1 MDKKKD
7 DVIQSFLTALDHG
20 YRESFLMY
28 AENTYSVYEI
38 WLYASVL
45 GYEGGFHALENWVNQ
60 HYPKLNRREILLA
73 EIVKLESDID
83 FLRQQV
89 HADLVK
95 PDAAATRIAHL
106 SKELRGHLV
115 EVDKITKGTDR
126 RGLVLAGAD
135 KVMRELRSIFKE
147 NEDVTNALELAYES
161 VWAMLVDEK

>member
-7 DVIQSFLTALDHG
+7 DVVQSFLTALDHG

-45 GYEGGFHALENWVNQ
+45 GYEGGFNVLEDWIQTN
-60 HYPKLNRREILLA
+60 YPKLNRRQLLLA

-106 SKELRGHLV
+106 SKELRGHVV

>member
-45 GYEGGFHALENWVNQ
+45 GYEGGFNVLEDWIQTN
-60 HYPKLNRREILLA
+60 YPKLNRRQLLLA

-106 SKELRGHLV
+106 SKELRGHVV

>member
-7 DVIQSFLTALDHG
+7 DVVQSFLTALDHG

-45 GYEGGFHALENWVNQ
+45 GYEGGFNVLEDWIQTN
-60 HYPKLNRREILLA
+60 YPKLNRRQLLLA

-106 SKELRGHLV
+106 SKELRGHVV

-147 NEDVTNALELAYES
+147 NEDVTNALE
-161 VWAMLVDEK
+161 W

>member
-7 DVIQSFLTALDHG
+7 DVVQSFLTALDHG

-45 GYEGGFHALENWVNQ
+45 GYEGGFNVLEQWIQTN
-60 HYPKLNRREILLA
+60 YPKLNRRQLLLA

-106 SKELRGHLV
+106 SKELRGHVV

-161 VWAMLVDEK
+161 VWAMLIDEK

>member
-1 MDKKKD
+1 MPKEKEE
-7 DVIQSFLTALDHG
+7 VIQSFLTSLDQG
-20 YRESFLMY
+20 YRENFLSY
-28 AENTYSVYEI
+28 VDHTYSVFEI

-45 GYEGGFHALENWVNQ
+45 GYEGGFHSLENWVNQ

-73 EIVKLESDID
+73 EIIKLESDID

-135 KVMRELRSIFKE
+135 KVMRELRSIFKD

-161 VWAMLVDEK
+161 VWAMLIDEK

>member
-7 DVIQSFLTALDHG
+7 DVVQSFLTALDHG

-45 GYEGGFHALENWVNQ
+45 GYEGGFNVLEEWIQTN
-60 HYPKLNRREILLA
+60 YPKLNRRQLLLA

-106 SKELRGHLV
+106 SKELRGHVV

-161 VWAMLVDEK
+161 VWAMLIDEK

>member
-1 MDKKKD
+1 MKKTD

-45 GYEGGFHALENWVNQ
+45 GYEGGFNVLEEWIQTN
-60 HYPKLNRREILLA
+60 YPKLNRRQLLLA

-106 SKELRGHLV
+106 SKELRGHVV

-161 VWAMLVDEK
+161 VWAMLIDEK

>member
-45 GYEGGFHALENWVNQ
+45 GYEGGFNVLEEWIQTN
-60 HYPKLNRREILLA
+60 YPKLNRRQLLLA

-106 SKELRGHLV
+106 SKELRGHVV

-161 VWAMLVDEK
+161 VWAMLIDEK

>member
-45 GYEGGFHALENWVNQ
+45 GYEGGFNVLEDWIQTN
-60 HYPKLNRREILLA
+60 YPKLNRRQLLLA

-106 SKELRGHLV
+106 SKELRGHVV

-161 VWAMLVDEK
+161 VWAMLIDEK

>member
-7 DVIQSFLTALDHG
+7 DVVQSFLTALDHG

-45 GYEGGFHALENWVNQ
+45 GYEGGFNVLEDWIQTN
-60 HYPKLNRREILLA
+60 YPKLNRRQLLLA

-106 SKELRGHLV
+106 SKELRGHVV

-161 VWAMLVDEK
+161 VWAMLIDEK

>member
-1 MDKKKD
+1 MIKKTD

-28 AENTYSVYEI
+28 AENTYSIYEV

-45 GYEGGFHALENWVNQ
+45 GYEGSFKALEEWVQIN
-60 HYPKLNRREILLA
+60 YPKLNRRQLLLA

-106 SKELRGHLV
+106 SKELRGHVV

>member
-1 MDKKKD
+1 MNKKKD
-7 DVIQSFLTALDHG
+7 DVVQSFLTALDHG

-45 GYEGGFHALENWVNQ
+45 GYEGGFNVLEDWIQTN
-60 HYPKLNRREILLA
+60 YPKLNRRQLLLA

-106 SKELRGHLV
+106 SKELRGHVV

>member
-7 DVIQSFLTALDHG
+7 DVVQSFLTALDHG

-45 GYEGGFHALENWVNQ
+45 GYEGGFNVLEEWVQTN
-60 HYPKLNRREILLA
+60 YPKLNRRQLLLA

-106 SKELRGHLV
+106 SKELRGHVV

>member
-45 GYEGGFHALENWVNQ
+45 GYEGGFNVLEEWIQTN
-60 HYPKLNRREILLA
+60 YPKLNRRQLLLA

-106 SKELRGHLV
+106 SKELRGHVV

>member
-1 MDKKKD
+1 MSY
-7 DVIQSFLTALDHG
+7 VEH
-20 YRESFLMY
+20 
-28 AENTYSVYEI
+28 TYSVFEI

-115 EVDKITKGTDR
+115 EVDNITKGTDR

>member
-1 MDKKKD
+1 MPKEKEE
-7 DVIQSFLTALDHG
+7 VIQSFLTSLDQG
-20 YRESFLMY
+20 YRENFLSY
-28 AENTYSVYEI
+28 VDHTYSVFEI

-73 EIVKLESDID
+73 EIIKLESDID

-135 KVMRELRSIFKE
+135 KVMRELRSIFKD

-161 VWAMLVDEK
+161 VWAMLIDEK

>member
-45 GYEGGFHALENWVNQ
+45 GYEGGFKSLEEWIQTN
-60 HYPKLNRREILLA
+60 YPKLNRRQLLLA

-106 SKELRGHLV
+106 SKELRGHVV

>member
-7 DVIQSFLTALDHG
+7 DVVQSFLTALDHG

-45 GYEGGFHALENWVNQ
+45 GYEGGFNILEDWIQTN
-60 HYPKLNRREILLA
+60 YPKLNRRQLLLA

-106 SKELRGHLV
+106 SKELRGHVV

>member
-7 DVIQSFLTALDHG
+7 DVVQSFLTALDHG

-45 GYEGGFHALENWVNQ
+45 GYEGGFNVLEEWIQTN
-60 HYPKLNRREILLA
+60 YPKLNRRQLLLA

-106 SKELRGHLV
+106 SKELRGHVV

>member
-1 MDKKKD
+1 MPKEKEE
-7 DVIQSFLTALDHG
+7 VIQSFLTSLDQG
-20 YRESFLMY
+20 YRENFLSY
-28 AENTYSVYEI
+28 VEHTYSVFEI

-45 GYEGGFHALENWVNQ
+45 GYEGGFYALENWVNQ

>member
-45 GYEGGFHALENWVNQ
+45 GYEGGFNVLEDWIQTN
-60 HYPKLNRREILLA
+60 YPKLNRRQLLLA

-106 SKELRGHLV
+106 SKELRGHVV

-147 NEDVTNALELAYES
+147 NEYVTNAL
-161 VWAMLVDEK
+161 

>member
-1 MDKKKD
+1 MPKEKEE
-7 DVIQSFLTALDHG
+7 VIQSFLTSLDQG
-20 YRESFLMY
+20 YRENFLSY
-28 AENTYSVYEI
+28 VEHTYSVFEI

-45 GYEGGFHALENWVNQ
+45 GYEGGFHVLENWVNQ

>member
-1 MDKKKD
+1 MPKEKEE
-7 DVIQSFLTALDHG
+7 VIQSFLTSLDQG
-20 YRESFLMY
+20 YRENFLAY
-28 AENTYSVYEI
+28 VEHTYSVFEI

>member
-1 MDKKKD
+1 MPKEKEE
-7 DVIQSFLTALDHG
+7 VIQSFLTSLDQG
-20 YRESFLMY
+20 YRENFLSY
-28 AENTYSVYEI
+28 VEHTYSVFEI